1 MNHSSHPGVA
11 AAVNADDRGEV
22 RPSSV
27 LGKWAISS
35 AIALCAAPAEVPAAL
50 ATADN
55 CVAAAD
61 GLVVFGGGAN
71 GVTLVAVAE
80 EPA

>member
-1 MNHSSHPGVA
+1 M
-11 AAVNADDRGEV
+11 

-35 AIALCAAPAEVPAAL
+35 RYCALRAPAQVPAAG
-50 ATADN
+50 D
-55 CVAAAD
+55 CGQHVAAAD
-61 GLVVFGGGAN
+61 GLVVFGGGGG

-80 EPA
+80 SPRSRTWPRLGPTFPA

>member
-1 MNHSSHPGVA
+1 M
-11 AAVNADDRGEV
+11 
-22 RPSSV
+22 
-27 LGKWAISS
+27 
-35 AIALCAAPAEVPAAL
+35 PAAL

>member
-35 AIALCAAPAEVPAAL
+35 AIALAPRRL
-50 ATADN
+50 RCRRLWRLRTTASPRR
-55 CVAAAD
+55 
-61 GLVVFGGGAN
+61 LVVFGGGAN